1 MRELASKSQLR
12 MSFLRW
18 ALFCVSLIL
27 LLGIGS
33 GVISNSGYQ
42 NSWFAGLIKPAEM
55 PPGAVFG
62 IVWTSLYV
70 LLGLAIAMIVGAR
83 GAPGRGWAIT
93 LFCVQMLLN
102 FAWSP
107 LFFALHEITSA
118 FYLLLAILLLAL
130 VTTLLFARIR
140 RVAAL
145 LMVPYVLWLAFASYL
160 AFEIDRLNPDGGR
173 VVMPGVSTQ
182 I

>member
-1 MRELASKSQLR
+1 MKELASRSQLR

-42 NSWFAGLIKPAEM
+42 NSWFAGLAKPAAI
-55 PPGAVFG
+55 PPGGAFG
-62 IVWTSLYV
+62 IVWTGLYI
-70 LLGLAIAMIVGAR
+70 LLGLALAVIVGAR
-83 GAPGRGWAIT
+83 GAPGRGLAIA
-93 LFCVQMLLN
+93 LFWVQMLLN

-107 LFFALHEITSA
+107 LFFALHEISLA
-118 FYLLLAILLLAL
+118 FYLLLAILLLSL

-140 RVAAL
+140 VVAGL
-145 LMVPYVLWLAFASYL
+145 LMLPYLLWIVFAAYL
-160 AFEIDRLNPDGGR
+160 VFEIDRLNPYGGR
-173 VVMPGVSTQ
+173 VVMPSVSTQ